1 MKPTLTEDVYGVEF
15 LTTQILGRFSSLPA
29 KETLDPDPYVSHQ
42 TKDPDVNKNILESG
56 IPDIPTATFSLGR
69 CEALKL

>member
-29 KETLDPDPYVSHQ
+29 KEMLDPDPSVPHQ
-42 TKDPDVNKNILESG
+42 TKDPDVNKIISDPEYRIYRIYRTNSNLFAGSV
-56 IPDIPTATFSLGR
+56 
-69 CEALKL
+69 